1 MHYAYRCWSAPSLC
15 DTVQQLEENVRLAR
29 EFTPLNERQMQL
41 LAAGAEPVS
50 KAALF
55 FRFVSGG

>member
-1 MHYAYRCWSAPSLC
+1 M
-15 DTVQQLEENVRLAR
+15 EENVKLAR